1 MTGRPSYG
9 CGVHPA
15 NEERVV
21 HVQIVTFQL
30 EAMTDR
36 DYREVC
42 DRLAPAFAALPGLV
56 SKTWLAD
63 EAGNTYGGVYTWRD
77 RQAMEAFA
85 DTDLFKGFVA
95 DPHFTD
101 IAAFDFAVLD
111 GPTAVT
117 HRQAALA
124 A

>member
-1 MTGRPSYG
+1 M
-9 CGVHPA
+9 
-15 NEERVV
+15 
-21 HVQIVTFQL
+21 HVQIVKFHL

-36 DYREVC
+36 EYRDVC

-63 EAGNTYGGVYTWRD
+63 EASNTYGGIYTWRD
-77 RQAMEAFA
+77 EQAMEAFA

-101 IAAFDFAVLD
+101 ITASDFAVIE

-117 HRQAALA
+117 HRQATLA